1 VLGICDFETGNLPA
15 ALSLRS
21 MVSLPVVLLSQTR
34 GDLFSM
40 VHHLLDVL
48 VLFLKTL
55 L

>member
-1 VLGICDFETGNLPA
+1 
-15 ALSLRS
+15 

-40 VHHLLDVL
+40 VHHLLAVL

-55 L
+55 LQGTVFLPQL